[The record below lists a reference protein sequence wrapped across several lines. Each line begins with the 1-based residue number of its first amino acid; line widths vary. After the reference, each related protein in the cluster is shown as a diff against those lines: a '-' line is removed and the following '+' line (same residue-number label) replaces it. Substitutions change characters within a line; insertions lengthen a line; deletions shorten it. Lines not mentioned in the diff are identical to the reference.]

1 MVCLIRNVIGGQ
13 SLKRPS
19 TDFNHV
25 KKTDEHDIN
34 IESTK
39 IT

>member
-25 KKTDEHDIN
+25 KKQMNTI
-34 IESTK
+34 
-39 IT
+39 